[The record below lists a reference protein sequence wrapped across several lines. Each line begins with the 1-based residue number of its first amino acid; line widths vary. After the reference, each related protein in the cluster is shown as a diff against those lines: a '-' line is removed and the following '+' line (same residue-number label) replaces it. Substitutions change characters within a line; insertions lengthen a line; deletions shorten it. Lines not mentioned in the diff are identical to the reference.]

1 MELREVP
8 VSAAWRHRDAREG
21 FESVF
26 FRRGRS
32 GRRVEGSTAA
42 VEAGRAWTVRY
53 VISVDE
59 RWRTREAQVW
69 SWSSKG
75 DLEVQLDADGSGH
88 WQINGSPAPAL
99 DGCLDVDLESSACT
113 NTLPV
118 HRLRPG
124 IGQSMDA
131 PAAYVRAGD
140 LTVERLEQR
149 YTRLDDDGLQQRF
162 DYHAPAFHFNCELV
176 YDASGVLLEYPGI
189 ATRVL

>member
-8 VSAAWRHRDAREG
+8 VSAAWRHSDAREG

-176 YDASGVLLEYPGI
+176 YDASGLLLEYPGI